1 MVEHGLGLTILS
13 ELVMKSMN
21 AAVRV
26 LPLDPPAWREIGIL
40 SAHRPQENRPLG
52 RFIRCAESTL
62 NTMYEK
68 PEA

>member
-13 ELVMKSMN
+13 ELVMESMS
-21 AAVRV
+21 AQVRV

-40 SAHRPQENRPLG
+40 TAPQPQENRALS
-52 RFIRCAESTL
+52 RFIRCAERTL
-62 NTMYEK
+62 KLMYEK